1 MWVVLLMAGEALECG
16 NPHVADLLTFV
27 AARLEEDRSDTSV
40 ARRASQGRAEI
51 LGIVKDVLLP
61 LARESCRAEMPC
73 ALPDRYLRALGEY
86 AFLHRSHPDYH
97 PAWLG
102 WRLLP

>member
-1 MWVVLLMAGEALECG
+1 MPGRKIACG

-27 AARLEEDRSDTSV
+27 DARHEEDRSDTSV
-40 ARRASQGRAEI
+40 ARRARPGRTEI
-51 LGIVKDVLLP
+51 LGIVEDVLLP
-61 LARESCRAEMPC
+61 MARETCCPEKPC
-73 ALPDRYLRALGEY
+73 ALPDRYVRALGEY
-86 AFLHRSHPDYH
+86 AYLHRSHPDYH